1 MSAFEENKEISLNVL
16 SIEAWKEGGDWT
28 WNDWHKVA
36 SAPLEALHWKPRKI
50 IDYLR
55 NDLGLLSDASK
66 GKVSVFDDQF
76 NFIIVEKATNR
87 PLYAI
92 EYGQH
97 V

>member
-1 MSAFEENKEISLNVL
+1 MCEENKELRLNVL
-16 SIEAWKEGGDWT
+16 SIDAWKEDGGWT
-28 WNDWHKVA
+28 WNDWRKVA
-36 SAPLEALHWKPRKI
+36 SIPLEALHWKPRKI
-50 IDYLR
+50 IGYLR

-76 NFIIVEKATNR
+76 NLIVVEKATNR